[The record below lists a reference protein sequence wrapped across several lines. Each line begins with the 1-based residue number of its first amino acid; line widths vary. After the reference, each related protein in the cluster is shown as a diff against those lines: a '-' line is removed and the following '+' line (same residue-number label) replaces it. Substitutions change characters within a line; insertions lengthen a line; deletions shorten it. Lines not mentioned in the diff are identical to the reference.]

1 MQEITAYHE
10 SGHAIAAAI
19 AGGIVRRVSIECE
32 QQGRAGDTMI
42 QWPRSNFTEQEHA
55 LREIRVSLAGPICE
69 AIHVGDYDCLRIEH
83 AHAMDWETAQVS
95 VNKLTSDP
103 HKQSAIIQQE
113 VTSLYQHFRQ
123 DTVWAAVAA
132 FADELLAHET
142 VEHDTVE
149 AIVNQWLT

>member
-95 VNKLTSDP
+95 VSKLTPDP